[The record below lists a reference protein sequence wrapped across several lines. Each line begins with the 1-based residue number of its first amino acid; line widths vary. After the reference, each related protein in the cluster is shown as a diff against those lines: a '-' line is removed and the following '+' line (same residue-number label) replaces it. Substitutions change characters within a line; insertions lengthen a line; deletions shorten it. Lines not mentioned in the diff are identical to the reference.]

1 MSVVT
6 GQWSSG
12 RAPFAPDWSNVA
24 KRQDG
29 ERFSWCS
36 SSTQPTAF
44 AGRCKDDEMDARR
57 HHRAYIE
64 RKEINVG
71 DPVLVNTKGRNSRRC
86 GTCIRKYECDGV
98 QFYDVAPPAPSL
110 KSMSATRSFDKRQ
123 PCSFMTRVL
132 FSDIEHADSL
142 ICRPGEV
149 RFYFLVGG
157 GE

>member
-1 MSVVT
+1 MRQI
-6 GQWSSG
+6 GQMW
-12 RAPFAPDWSNVA
+12 RNA
-24 KRQDG
+24 K
-29 ERFSWCS
+29 
-36 SSTQPTAF
+36 TV
-44 AGRCKDDEMDARR
+44 KDSLGALQALSLLLLPANAKTMKWTHADIIELTS
-57 HHRAYIE
+57 E

-142 ICRPGEV
+142 ICRPGEA
-149 RFYFLVGG
+149 RFFFLIGR

>member
-1 MSVVT
+1 MRQI
-6 GQWSSG
+6 GQMW
-12 RAPFAPDWSNVA
+12 RNA
-24 KRQDG
+24 K
-29 ERFSWCS
+29 
-36 SSTQPTAF
+36 TV
-44 AGRCKDDEMDARR
+44 KDSLGALQALSLLLLPADAKTMKWT
-57 HHRAYIE
+57 HADIIELTSE